1 MLMCR
6 HLGHLLLKIGDTQ
19 ARHAPVTSNS
29 NKCPHCHQAVKEAGH
44 HDRMDLSER
53 DRILVENYLPPTQSL
68 RIAVVTETWP
78 PEVNGVAITLSRL
91 VHGLCQRGHAIQ
103 LIRPR
108 QDKHETAI
116 VQDDM
121 SELLLKGFPIP
132 RYPQLKLGLPSKNAL
147 IRAWTIRRPDLVH
160 IATEGP
166 LGWSALQ
173 AARRLRLPVT
183 SDFRTNFHS
192 YSKHYG
198 VGWLSKPIVAYL
210 RKFHNNTACTMVP
223 TRLLRSELQK
233 LGFDNLRVVARGVDT
248 ALFNPIRRDETL
260 RHSWG
265 AGPDTLVLLSTGRL
279 APEKNLDLVVKT
291 YMALRAAN
299 RPVRLVFAG
308 DGPYR
313 EQLQNRCPDAVFMG
327 MCSHEQLAAIYPS
340 ADLFLFPSLTETFG
354 NVTLEALACGTPVLA
369 FDSAAASELVQH
381 DHNGWLALDER
392 EENFVGKALEITR
405 APAQLMGM
413 REQTSKS
420 VASLDWMQIVMQME
434 NIFLQTQATA
444 FQS

>member
-1 MLMCR
+1 
-6 HLGHLLLKIGDTQ
+6 
-19 ARHAPVTSNS
+19 
-29 NKCPHCHQAVKEAGH
+29 
-44 HDRMDLSER
+44 MDMSDR
-53 DRILVENYLPPTQSL
+53 DRILVENFLPSQRSM

-78 PEVNGVAITLSRL
+78 PEVNGVALTLAKL
-91 VHGLCQRGHAIQ
+91 VHGLCQRNHAVQ

-108 QDKHETAI
+108 QDKNEMAL

-121 SELLLKGFPIP
+121 SELLLTGLPIP
-132 RYPQLKLGLPSKNAL
+132 RYPQLKLGLPSKKAL
-147 IRAWTIRRPDLVH
+147 IRAWTLHRPDLVH

-198 VGWLSKPIVAYL
+198 VGWLRKPIVAYL

-223 TRLLRSELQK
+223 THLLKSELQK

-248 ALFNPIRRDETL
+248 GMFHPRHRSGTL
-260 RHSWG
+260 RQSWG
-265 AGPDTLVLLSTGRL
+265 ADDNTLVLLSVGRL
-279 APEKNLDLVVKT
+279 APEKNLDLVVKA
-291 YMALRAAN
+291 YQALRAAQ
-299 RPVRLVFAG
+299 RSVRLVFAG

-313 EQLQNRCPDAVFMG
+313 SELQARCPDAVFLG
-327 MCSHEQLAAIYPS
+327 MCDHQTLSTVYPS

-369 FDSAAASELVQH
+369 FDSAAASELVQANR
-381 DHNGWLALDER
+381 NGWLVQGESEEDYLDKALTATRDTAALMAMRTPTCESVAALDW
-392 EENFVGKALEITR
+392 L
-405 APAQLMGM
+405 
-413 REQTSKS
+413 
-420 VASLDWMQIVMQME
+420 QIVMQVE
-434 NIFLQTQATA
+434 SIFMKTQSTSE
-444 FQS
+444 QV